1 MAKYK
6 VKYSVKVNN
15 IIPDR
20 TLQNNIVPA
29 IENRE
34 RIFELKTE
42 MQIYSITDLPN
53 TELANEL
60 IKKISLEDVLNEI
73 SEIKRID

>member
-20 TLQNNIVPA
+20 TLQNNIVPT

-34 RIFELKTE
+34 RTFELKTD
-42 MQIYSITDLPN
+42 MQISSIADLPN
-53 TELANEL
+53 TELSNEL
-60 IKKISLEDVLNEI
+60 IKLISLDDVLNEI